1 MPKLIQ
7 QMKLPL
13 WAALS
18 KKQIAARKAKWTRQY
33 HNVSEWIAKNPGK
46 VAGRLLSPERVARV
60 TYYRYFH
67 RRHRRWYLGWT
78 PDAMPGGAVRLTE
91 GEYLKAIGLDSDTFK
106 RKG

>member
-46 VAGRLLSPERVARV
+46 VAGRLLSPERVAGV
-60 TYYRYFH
+60 TYYCYLHHH
-67 RRHRRWYLGWT
+67 RRCLGWT
-78 PDAMPGGAVRLTE
+78 LGAMPRGAVRFTE
-91 GEYLKAIGLDSDTFK
+91 GEYLKAIGLDPDTFK